1 MTMDLKLPYANKS
14 SQVNTG
20 RWGRFVSRLQA
31 RALWHIRGVLLWLL
45 QRPGLRYV
53 PMPYPSVA
61 SPSQWKLQA
70 EGMVKNKCLPLR
82 HHHMALGLEHYTM
95 KNLADGIFLRNR
107 MGLSLAFLEDPLLAG
122 MLAAKGVRG
131 ISSRVKAQAQ
141 IEAKENAKK
150 LEAEG
155 KQLEAARALLGPR
168 GGLPTLRRD
177 LLQLAALVHVEV
189 GEKDTVEMI
198 KQKIRPVVQS
208 IMVGSSGS
216 SSKDKVE
223 KSAAKAASSQRP
235 QVMDI
240 ATPVEMEAAS
250 MVVQSNAVTPEAV
263 AEMLSQQDVKFQ
275 AMMSQVMQMVMTM
288 QENQMTGPQGLV
300 EAMEIGSESSHVG
313 QTPPTESE
321 QYTRDELSRLNSEYY
336 QEQRRLRMEMA
347 GVLDNPMVMV
357 ADQET
362 WEKAYAEAAA
372 RK

>member
-208 IMVGSSGS
+208 IMVGSS
-216 SSKDKVE
+216 KDKVE